1 MSVKKSIRISL
12 RVKLVFIIFCV
23 SIISFGT
30 VGLIFYNAFNRILQS
45 SVQEKLN
52 YYTQELEL
60 KIDNNNK
67 NVWTQLRTLANTDLI
82 RSDDI
87 SAADKQKFLT
97 GLLKRLPDNVENIA
111 FYDINGDAIV
121 ADGRKMNFAKR
132 AYFYEAING
141 KYYVSDPTY
150 SEVTHSVLQ
159 QYSVPVYNNKNKA
172 IGAIVI
178 VYNGNVILDII
189 KRIDLGNALHPV
201 IFNRVSGTAIAL
213 ANEDIFKTFT
223 LFGKEDQ
230 SLPDTLMVNAVKN
243 ALAGN
248 TKTEIFFDDE
258 LEMKVIVS
266 YTPISNTGWTIV
278 NVAPYNYYFNQLST
292 IKIKLIIIII
302 ATLVVTIIISSLFIS
317 ILFKP
322 LQSVK
327 NSITEI
333 ASGQADLT
341 QRLPVASNDEIGDVV
356 KGFNQFVEKLQ
367 TIVQNLLLSRGDL
380 ELVDEDLQDRTAS
393 TSTCIQQIISN
404 IQEVNSQIVSQ
415 VSVVNDT
422 SGAVNEIS
430 ENINSL
436 DHMIE
441 TQSKFVSAA
450 STSIE
455 QMITNINS
463 VNDSIQKMI
472 TAFDQLKENSSN
484 GITAQTNAN
493 ERIIEI
499 ENQSNMLQ
507 DANSAIASIAEQT
520 NLLAMNAAI
529 EAAHAGEAGKG
540 FSVVADEIRKLSETS
555 GAQSKT
561 IGVELTKISESIRN
575 VVKISD
581 TATTTFNTVT
591 ESITEINKIFEMI
604 KLSMQQQQEESR
616 QIIDSLQS
624 MNNSTAEVKSASLE
638 MTEGN
643 KHILGQISRLQQS
656 TGIIH
661 NSVEEMEHGA
671 ARINQMGSSLT
682 AISGKVTE
690 SIEKIGIEIGQFE
703 V

>member
-1 MSVKKSIRISL
+1 MSDKNSIRISL
-12 RVKLVFIIFCV
+12 KFKLVLIIFFV
-23 SIISFGT
+23 SIISFGI
-30 VGLIFYNAFNRILQS
+30 VGLIFYKAFNTILQA
-45 SVQEKLN
+45 SVKEKLV
-52 YYTQELEL
+52 YFAQELEL
-60 KIDNNNK
+60 KIDHNNQ

-87 SAADKQKFLT
+87 SLSDKQKFLT
-97 GLLKRLPDNVENIA
+97 GVLKRLPDNVENIA

-121 ADGRKMNFAKR
+121 ADGRKMNFSKR
-132 AYFYEAING
+132 AYFYEALDGN
-141 KYYVSDPTY
+141 YFVSDPTY

-178 VYNGNVILDII
+178 VYKGNVILDII

-201 IFNRVSGTAIAL
+201 IFNRTTGTAIAL
-213 ANEDIFKTFT
+213 ANDDIFKTFT
-223 LFGKEDQ
+223 LFGKEDK
-230 SLPDTLMVNAVKN
+230 SLPDTQMVSAVKD

-248 TKTEIFFDDE
+248 TNTETFFDEE
-258 LEMKVIVS
+258 LGKKVIVS
-266 YTPISNTGWTIV
+266 YTPISNTDWTIV

-292 IKIKLIIIII
+292 IRIKLLIIIVI
-302 ATLVVTIIISSLFIS
+302 TLIVAIVVSSLFIS

-327 NSITEI
+327 NSIKEI
-333 ASGQADLT
+333 ASGHADLT
-341 QRLPVASNDEIGDVV
+341 QRLPAASNDEIGDVV
-356 KGFNQFVEKLQ
+356 DGFNQFVEKLQ

-404 IQEVNSQIVSQ
+404 IQEVNSQISSQ

-430 ENINSL
+430 SNIDSL
-436 DHMIE
+436 DNMIE

-450 STSIE
+450 STAIE
-455 QMITNINS
+455 QMIANINS

-472 TAFDQLKENSSN
+472 SAFDLLKENSTS
-484 GITAQTNAN
+484 GIHAQTNAN
-493 ERIIEI
+493 EQIIEI
-499 ENQSNMLQ
+499 EKQSNMLQ

-575 VVKISD
+575 VVKVSD

-591 ESITEINKIFEMI
+591 ESITEINKILEMI
-604 KLSMQQQQEESR
+604 KLTMQQQQEGSK
-616 QIIDSLQS
+616 QIIDSLQY

-643 KHILGQISRLQQS
+643 KHILGQIVRLQQS

-671 ARINQMGSSLT
+671 ARINQMGSALT

-690 SIEKIGIEIGQFE
+690 SIVKIGEEIGQFE